1 MSYISEEWK
10 FPRERY
16 ILVAAID
23 IVIRA
28 GSWNIYCSTTYKRS
42 ITDPSCKKEDVRG

>member
-23 IVIRA
+23 VVIRD
-28 GSWNIYCSTTYKRS
+28 GTWNICCTTYKRS
-42 ITDPSCKKEDVRG
+42 MTDPSCKNEDVRG